1 MFRRTGF
8 SLIEL
13 TIVLA
18 LSLTMM
24 GVISGMYVQRRNVAN
39 DDAAQ
44 QIASIIQTVRND
56 AVQGLGPSSS
66 RAKNGFSAG
75 TTLYGEAI
83 KFSNNCSG
91 KPCMHIYKLKLN
103 NDGSVAYYEDYYTS
117 SPQLFSFNLVD
128 NTNDTLV
135 FKTGTGSAYFTTDPT
150 VVPNPISGDVVYNL
164 QTGLP
169 SGDVNNSNS
178 WTGASVKY
186 NISVSLTGV
195 NAIGVKR
202 L

>member
-83 KFSNNCSG
+83 SLV
-91 KPCMHIYKLKLN
+91 ITVA
-103 NDGSVAYYEDYYTS
+103 GSHVCI
-117 SPQLFSFNLVD
+117 FIN
-128 NTNDTLV
+128 
-135 FKTGTGSAYFTTDPT
+135 
-150 VVPNPISGDVVYNL
+150 
-164 QTGLP
+164 
-169 SGDVNNSNS
+169 
-178 WTGASVKY
+178 
-186 NISVSLTGV
+186 
-195 NAIGVKR
+195 
-202 L
+202 